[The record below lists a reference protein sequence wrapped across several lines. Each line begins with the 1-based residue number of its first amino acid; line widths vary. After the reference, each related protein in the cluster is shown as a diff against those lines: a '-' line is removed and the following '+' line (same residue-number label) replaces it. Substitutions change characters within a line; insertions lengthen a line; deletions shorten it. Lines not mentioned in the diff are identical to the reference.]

1 MGVQDAT
8 FSQIRV
14 YPNPA
19 SERIF
24 VEGLKDK
31 NSVAEIFSTEG
42 RKVLDETK
50 FDFENSINI
59 TGIPAGVY
67 YINIKSGDLKSYSQK
82 IIIK

>member
-1 MGVQDAT
+1 M
-8 FSQIRV
+8 RV

-24 VEGLKDK
+24 VDGLKGK
-31 NSVAEIFSTEG
+31 NNIAETFSTEG

-50 FDFENSINI
+50 FDSENSINI
-59 TGIPAGVY
+59 SGILAGVY
-67 YINIKSGDLKSYSQK
+67 YINIKAGDFKSYSQK